1 MRRSRLRPTTP
12 TATGGGR
19 HPSDRTVRKA
29 TLDDVSKLAPALA
42 RAYHR
47 DPVWSFLLPDE
58 TRRER
63 ALTRYFTIELRD
75 VALRHDT
82 TWTTEAAAGAILCF
96 PPDRW
101 RLPPLTAVRRGPAFI
116 HAFGTDL
123 PRSLRALM
131 LLERVHPRAAHYFIA
146 YAGLPPELQGKGI
159 GGALVGPLLERC
171 DAEHA
176 PAYLEATSERAVAF
190 YQRHG
195 FAVTDEVRL
204 RNGPP
209 LWMMWRSP
217 SRRAPEQV
225 ESG

>member
-1 MRRSRLRPTTP
+1 MSPSRLRPTTP
-12 TATGGGR
+12 TTPGVGR
-19 HPSDRTVRKA
+19 RPSNRTVRKA
-29 TLDDVSKLAPALA
+29 TPDDVHKLAPALA
-42 RAYHR
+42 RAYQR

-82 TWTTEAAAGAILCF
+82 TWTTEAAVGAILCF

-101 RLPPLTAVRRGPAFI
+101 RLPPLTTVRRGPAFI

-131 LLERVHPRAAHYFIA
+131 LLEHVHPRAAHYFIA
-146 YAGLPPELQGKGI
+146 YAGLPPEWQGTGI
-159 GGALVGPLLERC
+159 GSALVAPLLERC

-195 FAVTDEVRL
+195 FAVTKEVRL

-217 SRRAPEQV
+217 SN
-225 ESG
+225 G